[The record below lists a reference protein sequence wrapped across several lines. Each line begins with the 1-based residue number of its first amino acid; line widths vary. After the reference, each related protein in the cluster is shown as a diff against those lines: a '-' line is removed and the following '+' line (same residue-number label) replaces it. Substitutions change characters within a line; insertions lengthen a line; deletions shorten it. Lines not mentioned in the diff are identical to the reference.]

1 MRPEDAKHHPMI
13 SVVIPTY
20 NSGEFILR
28 TLSSVLAQTYRD
40 FEIVVSDDGSTDGTL
55 DAVRT
60 FLGGFPGISWRL
72 VENSHGGPGAARNAG
87 ILAASGEW
95 VAFLDSDDV
104 WFPEKLSCVVA
115 FIGLH
120 PEARLLC
127 HDVLWLYHDGT
138 ARVVRYH
145 RFLKANRD
153 PFLALFRRNIL
164 ATSAVSVKRSLLLHA
179 GLFDPSLPNNQDYD
193 LWLRLSKKCRPLY
206 LTNVLTL
213 YRPREGSQSTNH
225 LRRLTCMLRIG
236 DKYSSDLNGR
246 VRWPAY
252 ERRRF
257 LCRAYL
263 SSAKS
268 LLLSSNL
275 RAGTRLAMKA
285 AAAWLP
291 ARQQ

>member
-120 PEARLLC
+120 PEAR
-127 HDVLWLYHDGT
+127 G
-138 ARVVRYH
+138 
-145 RFLKANRD
+145 
-153 PFLALFRRNIL
+153 
-164 ATSAVSVKRSLLLHA
+164 SL
-179 GLFDPSLPNNQDYD
+179 PSLPQGKSGPLPGTVPPKHSGD
-193 LWLRLSKKCRPLY
+193 LGGKREEVPSPPRWSVRPVAAKQSGLRPL
-206 LTNVLTL
+206 
-213 YRPREGSQSTNH
+213 
-225 LRRLTCMLRIG
+225 
-236 DKYSSDLNGR
+236 
-246 VRWPAY
+246 
-252 ERRRF
+252 
-257 LCRAYL
+257 
-263 SSAKS
+263 
-268 LLLSSNL
+268 
-275 RAGTRLAMKA
+275 A
-285 AAAWLP
+285 ASE
-291 ARQQ
+291 